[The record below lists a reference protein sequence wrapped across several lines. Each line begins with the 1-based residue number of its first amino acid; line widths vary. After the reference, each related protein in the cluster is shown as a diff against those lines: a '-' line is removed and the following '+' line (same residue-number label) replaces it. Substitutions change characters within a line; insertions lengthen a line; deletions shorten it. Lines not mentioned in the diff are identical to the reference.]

1 MTLDTDD
8 TRLCAAI
15 ATEFAPQQPATLQ
28 ATSMR
33 AAFFKKISDSARA
46 HQEYLTIRRE
56 DGVWRTN
63 GDISS
68 DGTSSITGP
77 RSRTLRADSSTR
89 VEIIRL
95 SAGQALP
102 WPAGVVA
109 QEILVLSG
117 GLARHGDSSPLENP
131 AEPAVMPPHAH
142 CLRWANQPGLALV
155 AVDEVTLYVR
165 QLLVDAQTL
174 PTLEAHWWHLP
185 TSRGGWSDPG
195 RKRWRPTTEGVE
207 VMPLQGDGDVVSMLV
222 RFAPGASVSDH
233 QHTLNE
239 DCLVL
244 EGEMFLGDI
253 LLRSGDYQ
261 LAPAGGSHFGET
273 SDVGVVFFFHGS
285 IDPVLRG
292 DKGSEG
298 R

>member
-8 TRLCAAI
+8 TRLCSAI
-15 ATEFAPQQPATLQ
+15 AAEFAPKQPATPQ
-28 ATSMR
+28 ATSLR
-33 AAFFKKISDSARA
+33 DQFFKKVSGSARA
-46 HQEYLTIRRE
+46 HLEYLTIRRE
-56 DGVWRTN
+56 DGAWQT
-63 GDISS
+63 
-68 DGTSSITGP
+68 DGNSNNSGP
-77 RSRTLRADSSTR
+77 LSRTLRADSSTR
-89 VEIIRL
+89 VEIVRL
-95 SAGQALP
+95 SAGHALP
-102 WPAGVVA
+102 WPAGVNA

-117 GLARHGDSSPLENP
+117 GLARHNDQSPNANP

-142 CLRWANQPGLALV
+142 CVRWANQPGLVLV

-165 QLLVDAQTL
+165 QLLVDARTL
-174 PTLEAHWWHLP
+174 PALEAHWWHLP
-185 TSRGGWSDPG
+185 TSRGGWSDPS

-233 QHTLNE
+233 HHALNE

-285 IDPVLRG
+285 IDPVL
-292 DKGSEG
+292 KA
-298 R
+298 